1 MKLLFNLAASLCLLV
16 SCNNKASEKNTNPS
30 LENKIDSV
38 GNFFPVTSFLKG
50 EILSIKTAGVTPVKK
65 TTKGN
70 KTDSLW
76 LKMENLDS
84 TFIDFLNPII
94 DTANLK
100 TTFEEKKFLDQ
111 TINAFTFTYDPIKA
125 NDFAFTH
132 WDVYVD
138 PESSKVTRIYLVKKI
153 NEEKTLQLTWQT
165 GKWCKVVTLINN
177 NNKIIIEKEEL
188 TYWTFE

>member
-16 SCNNKASEKNTNPS
+16 SCTNKASEKNTNPS

-50 EILSIKTAGVTPVKK
+50 EILSIKTGGVTPIKK
-65 TTKGN
+65 ITKEN

-125 NDFAFTH
+125 NDFAFVH

-177 NNKIIIEKEEL
+177 NNKTIIEKEEL

>member
-16 SCNNKASEKNTNPS
+16 SCTNKTSEKNTNLS
-30 LENKIDSV
+30 LNNKIDSV

-50 EILSIKTAGVTPVKK
+50 EILSIKTGGVTPVKK
-65 TTKGN
+65 ITKGN

-125 NDFAFTH
+125 NDFAFVH

-177 NNKIIIEKEEL
+177 NNKTIIEKEEL